1 MKRPGPT
8 PKVLLPMEAL
18 RVKVSALQP
27 LTLLAYTLAFV
38 FFVNIIH
45 EFASNLPYNILC
57 ATWITSLSLAC
68 ILIGQWDTLSRKS
81 FGPLAEIIGQE
92 NAMLI
97 VFVASVALLL
107 LLPFVILYKWLLL

>member
-1 MKRPGPT
+1 ME
-8 PKVLLPMEAL
+8 VLRIKL
-18 RVKVSALQP
+18 SALKP
-27 LTLLAYTLAFV
+27 MTLITYTLAFAL
-38 FFVNIIH
+38 FVNLIH

-97 VFVASVALLL
+97 VFVVSVALLFL
-107 LLPFVILYKWLLL
+107 VPFVVLYKWLIL

>member
-27 LTLLAYTLAFV
+27 LTLLTYTIAFV
-38 FFVNIIH
+38 FFVNLIH

-57 ATWITSLSLAC
+57 AAWIMSLSLAC

-81 FGPLAEIIGQE
+81 FGPLAQIIGQE

-97 VFVASVALLL
+97 VFVVSVALLFL
-107 LLPFVILYKWLLL
+107 VPFVILYKWLLL

>member
-1 MKRPGPT
+1 
-8 PKVLLPMEAL
+8 MEAL
-18 RVKVSALQP
+18 RVKVSALKP
-27 LTLLAYTLAFV
+27 MTLLGYTLAFV
-38 FFVNIIH
+38 LFVNIIH

-97 VFVASVALLL
+97 IFVVSVAIFFLV
-107 LLPFVILYKWLLL
+107 PFVVLYKWLLL

>member
-1 MKRPGPT
+1 MKRLGPT

-18 RVKVSALQP
+18 RVKLSALQP
-27 LTLLAYTLAFV
+27 LTLLTYTLAFV
-38 FFVNIIH
+38 FFVNLIH

-57 ATWITSLSLAC
+57 AAWIISLSLAC

-81 FGPLAEIIGQE
+81 FGPLAQIIGQE

-97 VFVASVALLL
+97 VFVVSVAIFFLV
-107 LLPFVILYKWLLL
+107 PFVVLYKWLLL